1 MVKKIYSSYIESFH
15 GLRKEVWWLA
25 LVTLINRAGT
35 MVIPF
40 MSLYLT
46 SDLGFSLKHVG
57 WTMSVFGL
65 GSVIG
70 AWLGGRLTDKIGY
83 YPVVFWSLFL
93 SGFMFI
99 SLQFIQSFIGFC
111 IGIFLLMV
119 VADTLRPAIYVA
131 LNAYSKPVNRTR
143 SVTLIR
149 LAINLGFSL
158 GPAAGG
164 IIIAT
169 SGYGGLFWIDGLT
182 CIIAGLLFIYLLD
195 KRKTR
200 QESELQNRKSKASPY
215 RDKAYLLFLFIV
227 LIIGFTFLQYFS
239 TIPLYY
245 RNTRLLSE
253 EHIGFLMA
261 INGLLIF
268 AIEMPLMK
276 YFEQTRFSILHT
288 VFYST
293 LIIASSFFILNL
305 TGWNGILIVGML
317 LVTFG
322 EMLNFPFLNRFA
334 LDRAEKGRSGDYMAL
349 FTMAFSFGH
358 IFGHNSGMQLIDH
371 FGYTITWYIM
381 TGILIIAA
389 VLIVRLRYILK
400 YE

>member
-1 MVKKIYSSYIESFH
+1 
-15 GLRKEVWWLA
+15 
-25 LVTLINRAGT
+25 

-169 SGYGGLFWIDGLT
+169 SGY
-182 CIIAGLLFIYLLD
+182 
-195 KRKTR
+195 
-200 QESELQNRKSKASPY
+200 
-215 RDKAYLLFLFIV
+215 
-227 LIIGFTFLQYFS
+227 
-239 TIPLYY
+239 
-245 RNTRLLSE
+245 
-253 EHIGFLMA
+253 
-261 INGLLIF
+261 
-268 AIEMPLMK
+268 
-276 YFEQTRFSILHT
+276 
-288 VFYST
+288 
-293 LIIASSFFILNL
+293 
-305 TGWNGILIVGML
+305 
-317 LVTFG
+317 
-322 EMLNFPFLNRFA
+322 
-334 LDRAEKGRSGDYMAL
+334 
-349 FTMAFSFGH
+349 
-358 IFGHNSGMQLIDH
+358 
-371 FGYTITWYIM
+371 
-381 TGILIIAA
+381 
-389 VLIVRLRYILK
+389 
-400 YE
+400 